1 MNTAIHKYDLSIKEV
16 SSQYLYNQLAVRSL
30 PTSSVP
36 AITAIGRAAALKI
49 AIRPAMLNQAA
60 TAAMASAVIRVNI
73 PNNIVNVFIL

>member
-1 MNTAIHKYDLSIKEV
+1 
-16 SSQYLYNQLAVRSL
+16 
-30 PTSSVP
+30 VP